1 MKDERFERELRDV
14 LLEDGQSAVSPEL
27 RERVAAVSRGQV
39 APGRGRIWRLQAVL
53 SSIAAA
59 VVILLVGGLL
69 IVTRPAPGPAAI
81 GSALPSSTVSAPS
94 PTATPAALG
103 QTWVTVALT
112 GELAGA
118 RFRDMLAFHGGFV
131 AVGTSGPTPGVAT
144 AWSSRDGISW
154 VKQVL
159 PIPQAGPSTAAQIVV
174 GPNGPLAFGTRM
186 NSKGQTIPAVW
197 SSTDLGGVWTEADL
211 PAPPALAPGQP
222 GIFQPQ
228 VAASGPAGIVVVA
241 TCVGEAPGPTCPA
254 STYLWQSADGLAW
267 RLVTFPE
274 SHVSLSALVAGGPGF
289 VIGGTRNKGLDPA
302 IWTSADG
309 IRWTSAGTLP
319 DGGRAPN
326 GDTLSVN
333 AIDVGPSGIVALS
346 AHAGMSVIARAW
358 ASADG
363 ASWQVAA
370 DLSDTW
376 FGLYGPPTW
385 TSLGFLAV
393 GWTAPGVT
401 PPAYPDP
408 SVSAGHNLLR
418 SADGIHWDV
427 IPTPVLPTGDGYGP
441 FAVGGDRIIIATS
454 HGTLLVSPASV
465 IPAPSPSGR

>member
-1 MKDERFERELRDV
+1 MKDERFERDLRDV
-14 LLEDGQSAVSPEL
+14 LLEDGGGAVSPGL
-27 RERVAAVSRGQV
+27 RERVAAISRGQV
-39 APGRGRIWRLQAVL
+39 APGRGRAWRTAQSVL
-53 SSIAAA
+53 TGIAAA
-59 VVILLVGGLL
+59 VVILVAGGLL
-69 IVTRPAPGPAAI
+69 VVTRPAPGPAAT
-81 GSALPSSTVSAPS
+81 GSASPSSTASAPS

-103 QTWVTVALT
+103 QTWATVPLT

-118 RFRDMLAFHGGFV
+118 RFRGMIAFQGGFV

-144 AWSSRDGISW
+144 AWSSPDGLSW
-154 VKQVL
+154 TKHIL
-159 PIPQAGPSTAAQIVV
+159 PMPQAGPSTAAQIVV

-197 SSTDLGGVWTEADL
+197 SSPDLGGVWSETDL
-211 PAPPALAPGQP
+211 PAPPPLAPGQP

-228 VAASGPAGIVVVA
+228 VAASGPAGVVVVA
-241 TCVGEAPGPTCPA
+241 TCVGEAPGPQCPA

-274 SHVSLSALVAGGPGF
+274 DHVSLSALVAAGPRFVLGGA
-289 VIGGTRNKGLDPA
+289 RNKGLDPA
-302 IWTSADG
+302 IWTSPDG
-309 IRWTSAGTLP
+309 ITWTSAGTLP

-326 GDTLSVN
+326 GDTLWVN
-333 AIDVGPSGIVALS
+333 AIGVGPSGIIALS

-358 ASADG
+358 ASTDG
-363 ASWQVAA
+363 RSWQVAA

-408 SVSAGHNLLR
+408 SVSAQDNLLR

-427 IPTPVLPTGDGYGP
+427 LPTPELPAGDGIGP
-441 FAVGGDRIIIATS
+441 FAAAADKLVAATG
-454 HGTLLVSPASV
+454 HAILVSPASAV
-465 IPAPSPSGR
+465 PVPSPSGR